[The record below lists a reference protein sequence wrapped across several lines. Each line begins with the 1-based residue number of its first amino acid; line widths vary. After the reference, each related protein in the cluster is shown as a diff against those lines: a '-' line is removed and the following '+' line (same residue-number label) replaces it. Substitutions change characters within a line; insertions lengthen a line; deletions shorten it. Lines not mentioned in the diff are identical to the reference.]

1 MEALSSG
8 QRTRFEKG
16 TRTDPLYLLDIS
28 YNVEVKEMVWSI
40 CGSTR
45 NIYTV
50 SLKNRKLWCNCPD
63 MKSHCMA
70 QGLVCKHVVFALW
83 KVGKYR
89 TWSYFDTRTIDDTGY
104 EFLLNSALERDALF
118 SDRTIVDADLVG
130 QFERLALNR
139 GSNGGANINPTASIV
154 DDPEGRPIDETDE
167 CPICYD
173 VLLNKTTLDFCRTCS
188 NSVHKECL
196 KKWFQFNNTC
206 VYCRS
211 KWIVASN
218 PVFVSKKSAGMDYEH
233 L

>member
-1 MEALSSG
+1 
-8 QRTRFEKG
+8 
-16 TRTDPLYLLDIS
+16 
-28 YNVEVKEMVWSI
+28 
-40 CGSTR
+40 
-45 NIYTV
+45 
-50 SLKNRKLWCNCPD
+50 
-63 MKSHCMA
+63 MKSHCMT
-70 QGLVCKHVVFALW
+70 QGVVCKHVVFALW

-89 TWSYFDTRTIDDTGY
+89 EWSYFYTKTIDDTGY

-118 SDRTIVDADLVG
+118 SDRTIVDTDLVG
-130 QFERLALNR
+130 RFESMALSRTSANR
-139 GSNGGANINPTASIV
+139 GTSVSANASASIM
-154 DDPEGRPIDETDE
+154 DEPEGRPISDTDE

-173 VLLNKTTLDFCRTCS
+173 VLLNSTLLDFCRTCL

-211 KWIVASN
+211 KWTVASN